1 MDFLI
6 LPPWT
11 RYFCNYYCFIRVDG
25 RNKTVRRR
33 WYRRVEREKLRLAC
47 LGINQKQIKG
57 ICGYLSK
64 IDYSACRRVDA
75 LLNEPIHQLELDF
88 T

>member
-1 MDFLI
+1 MDFLT

-11 RYFCNYYCFIRVDG
+11 RYLCNYYVVIRVDG

-33 WYRRVEREKLRLAC
+33 FYRRVELEKLRLAA
-47 LGINQKQIKG
+47 LGINQRQIKG
-57 ICGYLSK
+57 VCRYLSK
-64 IDYSACRRVDA
+64 IDYSACCRVDA
-75 LLNEPIHQLELDF
+75 HLNEPIYQLELDF

>member
-11 RYFCNYYCFIRVDG
+11 RYLCNCYVVIRVDG

-33 WYRRVEREKLRLAC
+33 WYRLVEREKLRLAC
-47 LGINQKQIKG
+47 LGINQKQING
-57 ICGYLSK
+57 VCRYLSK
-64 IDYSACRRVDA
+64 IDYAACRRVDL
-75 LLNEPIHQLELDF
+75 LLNEPIYQFEMDF